1 MLKIIIIKLKG
12 LFTVEFKNLFK
23 KQRKFNAYNEIDKKM
38 LKYINYKNG
47 FYIDCGAN
55 DGVNQSNTWYY
66 EKNLNWDGILIEPI
80 PLTFNLLKKNRSK
93 KNIFENCILVSRTFE
108 DNKFEIHYNSNDT
121 LTGSVY
127 QNKKAKNTSVVKAT
141 QLSSILEKNK
151 INRIIDFFSL
161 DVEGYEL
168 EVLEGINFEKFRFKY
183 ILVETVNIKKLNDFF
198 IKKNFEM
205 VERLS
210 DYNYGD
216 RPEYGDYLFVN
227 KSL

>member
-1 MLKIIIIKLKG
+1 MKL
-12 LFTVEFKNLFK
+12 T
-23 KQRKFNAYNEIDKKM
+23 KKM

-66 EKNLNWDGILIEPI
+66 EKNLGWNGILIEPI

-93 KNIFENCILVSRTFE
+93 KNIFENCILVSNDFKN
-108 DNKFEIHYNSNDT
+108 DKFEIHYNSNDT

-127 QNKKAKNTSVVKAT
+127 YNKKVENTSVVKAT

-183 ILVETVNIKKLNDFF
+183 ILVETVNIKKLNNFF
-198 IKKNFEM
+198 IKKNFELA
-205 VERLS
+205 ERLS
-210 DYNYGD
+210 NYNYDD

>member
-1 MLKIIIIKLKG
+1 MIKIILIKLKG

-66 EKNLNWDGILIEPI
+66 ENYLSWNGILIEPI
-80 PLTFNLLKKNRSK
+80 PSTFNSLKKNRSK
-93 KNIFENCILVSRTFE
+93 KNIFENCILVSNNFTSE
-108 DNKFEIHYNSNDT
+108 MSEIHYNSNDT

-127 QNKKAKNTSVVKAT
+127 KNKKAKDISKVKAT

-168 EVLEGINFEKFRFKY
+168 EVLEGINFQKFRFKY
-183 ILVETVNIKKLNDFF
+183 ILVETVNIKELNVFF
-198 IKKNFEM
+198 AKKNFKM
-205 VERLS
+205 IERLS
-210 DYNYGD
+210 DYNYDD